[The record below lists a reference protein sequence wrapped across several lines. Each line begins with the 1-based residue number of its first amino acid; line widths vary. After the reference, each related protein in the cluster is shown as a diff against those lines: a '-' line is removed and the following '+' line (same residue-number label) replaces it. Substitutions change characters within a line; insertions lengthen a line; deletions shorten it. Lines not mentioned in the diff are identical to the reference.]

1 MSGLHALLRKGHIPF
16 SFKQISGSCIPYS
29 PRQSQTL
36 LLLSLR
42 ISCILREIPVSKRL
56 VLLLPGL
63 EFLEHINL
71 HSKQN
76 FILSLHMCSTRQ
88 LLQSS
93 ILESCDPHNICYH
106 LTSDMFLSPKFF
118 IASFF
123 KFLNL
128 L

>member
-1 MSGLHALLRKGHIPF
+1 MSGLHALLRKGQIPF
-16 SFKQISGSCIPYS
+16 SSKQISGSCIPYS
-29 PRQSQTL
+29 PRHFFSV
-36 LLLSLR
+36 
-42 ISCILREIPVSKRL
+42 SCILREIPVSKRQ

-93 ILESCDPHNICYH
+93 ILESCDSHNICYH

-118 IASFF
+118 IASFL